1 MTKGQIEAQLS
12 EAISKFELDYMGR
25 GPEKIRTIILQDMI
39 IIRQNGFLSISEK
52 NLAKNKDGVEL
63 VKKVRTSLFENSR
76 ELLELTIKSI
86 LDINI
91 ISTYSD
97 VSTKTGEKIVVIV
110 TDHDLEKLFE

>member
-25 GPEKIRTIILQDMI
+25 GPDQIRTIILQDMI

-52 NLAKNKDGVEL
+52 NLAQSKDGVEL
-63 VKKVRTSLFENSR
+63 VKKVRTSLFESSR
-76 ELLELTIKSI
+76 DMLEGIIKSI
-86 LDINI
+86 LDLEI

-97 VSTKTGEKIVVIV
+97 VSTKTGEKIIIIV
-110 TDHDLEKLFE
+110 ADRNLEKEF

>member
-25 GPEKIRTIILQDMI
+25 GPDQIRTIILQDMI

-52 NLAKNKDGVEL
+52 NLAQSKDGVEL
-63 VKKVRTSLFENSR
+63 VKKVRTSLFESSR
-76 ELLELTIKSI
+76 DMLESIIKSI
-86 LDINI
+86 LDLEI

-97 VSTKTGEKIVVIV
+97 VSTKTGEKIIIIV
-110 TDHDLEKLFE
+110 ADRNLEKEF